1 MSKMDDPCCAYLRL
15 IQPVLDYLQRSNAP
29 AAAESPGDT
38 TFTAEM
44 VAAAAMAVAVL
55 HFALSSARH
64 YASRRQ
70 RHEDLEKKSS

>member
-29 AAAESPGDT
+29 AAESPGDT

-55 HFALSSARH
+55 HFGLSSARH
-64 YASRRQ
+64 YASRR
-70 RHEDLEKKSS
+70 RHEEEEKKSS